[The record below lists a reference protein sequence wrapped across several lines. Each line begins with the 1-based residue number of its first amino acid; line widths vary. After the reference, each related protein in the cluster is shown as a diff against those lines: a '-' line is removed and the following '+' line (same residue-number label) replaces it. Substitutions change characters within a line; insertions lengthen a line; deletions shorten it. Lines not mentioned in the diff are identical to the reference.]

1 MASNKR
7 KQDEKHLKMLRE
19 MVALPHN
26 KQCFDCHQRGPTY
39 VDMTIGSFVCTSCS
53 GILRGLNPPH
63 RVKSISMA
71 SFSVD
76 EMDFLKCHGNEL
88 CRKVFLGL
96 YDSRSWPEPDSRDE
110 QRVRDFMVQKYENKR
125 WYVAPTESMKEE
137 ARRMNEVSA
146 SKQPAQKPL
155 RSLLGENATKL
166 VIHNNQS
173 PQMNRTA
180 PANPGAISAPPG
192 APQPV
197 QPPQPTAVA
206 QPKPQP
212 QPQQGSGFDLLGD
225 LGGDP
230 FASTPPA
237 SSGGGGFADFS
248 NFGSQPTP
256 ATQAPPPSAFPMS
269 SAPLQPL
276 GSSPATATAPS
287 APPSQ
292 TPPNTG
298 GGGGGGG
305 DKYAALADLDSVFG
319 TATTTAAPVNPPA
332 GGNMEW
338 GGTTV
343 AGSGSALNW
352 GGQATSVGGGNI
364 NWNGTTSSTSGSAPA
379 AWNSQPQPTAANS
392 TSSIFSN
399 TSSTTAANPFGGS
412 TSTTQAAAPPAPAQA
427 NPFGGAGQGFQQ
439 QPVGFGQFGGQP
451 TTQPAS
457 AGFGQFGMQNG
468 SGAFGTTAAGF
479 PGFTQSAPAGANPG
493 FGAQP
498 QTGFAAAQTGFPTQ
512 PQGFAGGWGQPVQ
525 PAGNPFMV
533 SSYPSMPAQGH
544 HPMATQMQTPQSGQM
559 QTPQS
564 GQMQTPYSGQMP
576 TPYSGQMP
584 TPHLG
589 QMPTPHSSQMP
600 TPHSVQMPTP
610 HSGQMPA
617 QMLDPRGQ
625 F

>member
-166 VIHNNQS
+166 VVQNNQS

-180 PANPGAISAPPG
+180 PANPGPISAPPG

-197 QPPQPTAVA
+197 QAPQPPTSVA
-206 QPKPQP
+206 QPKP

-256 ATQAPPPSAFPMS
+256 AAQAPPPSAFPMS

-276 GSSPATATAPS
+276 GSSPATATAPTAPS
-287 APPSQ
+287 APPTQ
-292 TPPNTG
+292 TPPNT

-332 GGNMEW
+332 GGNVEW

-364 NWNGTTSSTSGSAPA
+364 NWNGTTSSSSGSAPA
-379 AWNSQPQPTAANS
+379 GWNSQPQPTAANS
-392 TSSIFSN
+392 TSGIFSN

-412 TSTTQAAAPPAPAQA
+412 TGTTPTAGAPAPAQP
-427 NPFGGAGQGFQQ
+427 NPFGGAGQGFQQQ

-451 TTQPAS
+451 TAQPAG

-468 SGAFGTTAAGF
+468 SGAFGTTTGGF

-498 QTGFAAAQTGFPTQ
+498 QTGFTAAQQGFPTQ
-512 PQGFAGGWGQPVQ
+512 PQGFTGGWGQPPQQ
-525 PAGNPFMV
+525 PAGNPFMN
-533 SSYPSMPAQGH
+533 A
-544 HPMATQMQTPQSGQM
+544 
-559 QTPQS
+559 
-564 GQMQTPYSGQMP
+564 
-576 TPYSGQMP
+576 
-584 TPHLG
+584 L
-589 QMPTPHSSQMP
+589 SQQQVP
-600 TPHSVQMPTP
+600 
-610 HSGQMPA
+610 
-617 QMLDPRGQ
+617 PRGSSTNP
-625 F
+625 FL